1 MLYQNKLNVLPR
13 IFFFGLM
20 AKFWSGDQVPG
31 TSSTNENR
39 EDIPIFKITECE
51 DKSLREQTF
60 AITGYPFH
68 IGRAAN
74 NDLVFHELSVSR
86 AHAKI
91 SCHENEII
99 IQDRGSKFGTF
110 VNGEKLG
117 IEPIPLTLEDE
128 IQLGVKTKFKWVTG
142 NLDKTIDLI
151 KNRAHIPDDVSN
163 ETTMLQ
169 PRDFEFE

>member
-1 MLYQNKLNVLPR
+1 MIYQNRLNALPK

-20 AKFWSGDQVPG
+20 AKFWSEDQIPG
-31 TSSTNENR
+31 TSSTNESR
-39 EDIPIFKITECE
+39 EDIPVFKITECE

-60 AITGYPFH
+60 AITENPFH

-74 NDLVFHELSVSR
+74 NDFIIHELSVSR

-91 SCHENEII
+91 HCVGNEIL

-117 IEPIPLTLEDE
+117 IESIPLTLGDE
-128 IQLGVKTKFKWVTG
+128 IQLGAKTKFKWVTG

-151 KNRAHIPDDVSN
+151 KNRTTVSCDVSN

>member
-1 MLYQNKLNVLPR
+1 MIYQNRLNALPK

-20 AKFWSGDQVPG
+20 AKFWSEDQIPG
-31 TSSTNENR
+31 TSSTNESR
-39 EDIPIFKITECE
+39 EDIPVFKITECE

-68 IGRAAN
+68 IGRAAS
-74 NDLVFHELSVSR
+74 NDLIFHELSVSR

-91 SCHENEII
+91 HCVGNEIL

-117 IEPIPLTLEDE
+117 IESISLTLGGE
-128 IQLGVKTKFKWVTG
+128 IQLGAKTKFKWVTG

-151 KNRAHIPDDVSN
+151 KNRTTASSDVSN

>member
-1 MLYQNKLNVLPR
+1 MIYQNGMNVLPK
-13 IFFFGLM
+13 IFFFGLL

-31 TSSTNENR
+31 TNSTDESR
-39 EDIPIFKITECE
+39 KEIPVFKITECE

-60 AITGYPFH
+60 AITENPFH

-74 NDLVFHELSVSR
+74 NDFIIHELSVSR

-91 SCHENEII
+91 HCVGNEIL

-117 IEPIPLTLEDE
+117 IQPIPLTPGDE
-128 IQLGVKTKFKWVTG
+128 IQLGAKTKIKWVTR
-142 NLDKTIDLI
+142 NIDKTFDLI
-151 KNRAHIPDDVSN
+151 KNRTTVSSDVSN

-169 PRDFEFE
+169 PRDFDFE

>member
-1 MLYQNKLNVLPR
+1 MIYQNRLNALPK

-20 AKFWSGDQVPG
+20 AKFWSEDQIPG
-31 TSSTNENR
+31 TSSTNESR
-39 EDIPIFKITECE
+39 EDIPVFKITECE

-60 AITGYPFH
+60 AITENPFH

-74 NDLVFHELSVSR
+74 NDFIIHELSVSR

-91 SCHENEII
+91 HCVGNEIL

-117 IEPIPLTLEDE
+117 IESIPLTLGDE
-128 IQLGVKTKFKWVTG
+128 IQLGAKTKFKWVTG

-151 KNRAHIPDDVSN
+151 KNRTTVSCDVSN
-163 ETTMLQ
+163 ETTILQ

>member
-1 MLYQNKLNVLPR
+1 MIYQNRLNALPK

-20 AKFWSGDQVPG
+20 AKFWSEDQIPG
-31 TSSTNENR
+31 TSSTNESR
-39 EDIPIFKITECE
+39 EDIPVFKITECE

-60 AITGYPFH
+60 AITENPFH

-74 NDLVFHELSVSR
+74 NDFIIHELSVSR

-91 SCHENEII
+91 HCVGNVIL

-117 IEPIPLTLEDE
+117 IESIPLTLGDE
-128 IQLGVKTKFKWVTG
+128 IQLGAKTKFKWVTG

-151 KNRAHIPDDVSN
+151 KNRTTVSCDVSN
-163 ETTMLQ
+163 ETTILQ

>member
-1 MLYQNKLNVLPR
+1 MIYQNGLNVLPK

-20 AKFWSGDQVPG
+20 AKFWSGDQMPE
-31 TSSTNENR
+31 TSSTNDSR
-39 EDIPIFKITECE
+39 EDISVFKITECE

-60 AITGYPFH
+60 AITENPFH

-74 NDLVFHELSVSR
+74 NDFIIHELSVSR

-91 SCHENEII
+91 YCVGNEIL

-117 IEPIPLTLEDE
+117 IQPIPLTLGDE
-128 IQLGVKTKFKWVTG
+128 IQLGAKTKFKWVTG

-151 KNRAHIPDDVSN
+151 KNRTTVSGDVSN